1 MRKYITPSCDCGLEL
16 DLVVEYEY
24 SPFVAGRLTG
34 PPEHCYPDE
43 HESLVIE
50 SVYLIGDGEQNRA
63 DITDCL
69 SEEQIIQLESQVMDH
84 IQAEQEQADADEYE
98 ARQERMR
105 DMPDPEDFR

>member
-50 SVYLIGDGEQNRA
+50 SVYLIGDVDLCRFIPAQYA
-63 DITDCL
+63 L
-69 SEEQIIQLESQVMDH
+69 IIRVCGFDQGPAV
-84 IQAEQEQADADEYE
+84 
-98 ARQERMR
+98 
-105 DMPDPEDFR
+105 